1 MEMVISIIALV
12 IAISGWIVTY
22 IFTIRAQNKNFI
34 NQVINHA
41 RIEITRAIRD
51 YQDWLGAVHVEIFNI
66 DYKFILEEQNFSVD
80 WLKRRAELGELFFS
94 GRSALEWIFRL
105 EEHEILFPKT
115 AKCRKDLV
123 VRQEQILEY
132 LRSFLHELPSGFGKP
147 PDFNQRKEAIKKA
160 QNNAGIIVDQLALME
175 DLRIYLQ
182 NLCLSSF
189 TGNKIPE
196 RKPKKSSLPR
206 LVQDEGGNLHISV
219 TQNTTKDGGG

>member
-1 MEMVISIIALV
+1 MEIIIAV
-12 IAISGWIVTY
+12 IIAVLGWIFTHAL
-22 IFTIRAQNKNFI
+22 TIRAQNKNFI
-34 NQVINHA
+34 NQVIDHA
-41 RIEITRAIRD
+41 RIEITKAIRD
-51 YQDWLGAVHVEIFNI
+51 YQDWLGAVNVEIFNI

-80 WLKRRAELGELFFS
+80 WLKKRAELGELFFS

-147 PDFNQRKEAIKKA
+147 PDFNQRKKGIKKA
-160 QNNAGIIVDQLALME
+160 QNDAGIIVDQLALME

-196 RKPKKSSLPR
+196 RRPKKSSLPR
-206 LVQDEGGNLHISV
+206 LVQDERGDLQIMV
-219 TQNTTKDGGG
+219 MQNTIKNAGD